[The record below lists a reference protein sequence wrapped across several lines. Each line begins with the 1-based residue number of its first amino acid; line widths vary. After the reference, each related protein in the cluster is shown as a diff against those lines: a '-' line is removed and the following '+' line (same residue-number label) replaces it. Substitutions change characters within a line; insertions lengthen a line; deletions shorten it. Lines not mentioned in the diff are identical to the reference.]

1 MNRRGN
7 TRQLGF
13 EIGQY
18 CLVLIFYKIVERE
31 RERERERETLGYYFI
46 LLVYLI
52 FGIKI
57 IVFIF
62 FRLFN

>member
-18 CLVLIFYKIVERE
+18 CLVLIFYKIVERG
-31 RERERERETLGYYFI
+31 RERETLGYYFT

>member
-18 CLVLIFYKIVERE
+18 CLVLIFYKIVERG
-31 RERERERETLGYYFI
+31 RERETLGYYFI

-57 IVFIF
+57 IVFF
-62 FRLFN
+62 F